1 MVIKTRKCA
10 FIFAVAA
17 VIGLYAA
24 AAYRVE
30 LARNTP
36 RENATCSLAHC
47 PPQTA
52 TLGNIK
58 Q

>member
-1 MVIKTRKCA
+1 MGLKTRKCA
-10 FIFAVAA
+10 FICALSA

-36 RENATCSLAHC
+36 RENASCSLAHC
-47 PPQTA
+47 PPQTT
-52 TLGNIK
+52 TLTLK
-58 Q
+58 

>member
-1 MVIKTRKCA
+1 MGIKTRKCA
-10 FIFAVAA
+10 FIFALSA
-17 VIGLYAA
+17 VIGLYVA

-30 LARNTP
+30 MARNTP

-47 PPQTA
+47 PPQT
-52 TLGNIK
+52 TPLGNIK

>member
-1 MVIKTRKCA
+1 MFLKTRKCA
-10 FIFAVAA
+10 VICAISA

-30 LARNTP
+30 QARNTP
-36 RENATCSLAHC
+36 HQHATCGLAHC

-52 TLGNIK
+52 TLNALR
-58 Q
+58 